1 MKIRENLKFN
11 KIGNEGIIFEENS
24 GNFFLLNEVA
34 VKIIEEILNQENPD
48 IESIFLKIRE
58 EYDVDDEELK
68 FDIECFIREICEYKF
83 IV

>member
-1 MKIRENLKFN
+1 MKRTAE
-11 KIGNEGIIFEENS
+11 IFFS
-24 GNFFLLNEVA
+24 LNEVA